1 MTSQP
6 NPLPAAMT
14 PAANQASTQ
23 GPTANSPAPRH
34 NPTDRIPSLIHTIRR
49 RVLAMSLGVS
59 IAAVATISL
68 LSLPVW
74 PVVGVAVATIAWAVN
89 SMTARLNPN
98 TCWGCGTALA
108 QSAPAG
114 EYGVICHAC
123 GAINQTRHG

>member
-1 MTSQP
+1 MPSES
-6 NPLPAAMT
+6 NPLRTTTPTSTAPSAAPSLT
-14 PAANQASTQ
+14 
-23 GPTANSPAPRH
+23 
-34 NPTDRIPSLIHTIRR
+34 NPIERLPSLIHTIRR

-59 IAAVATISL
+59 IAAVATISF

-89 SMTARLNPN
+89 SMTARLTPN

-114 EYGVICHAC
+114 EYGVICHTC
-123 GAINQTRHG
+123 GAINQTRHA

>member
-1 MTSQP
+1 MTSQS
-6 NPLPAAMT
+6 NPLPPTVPST
-14 PAANQASTQ
+14 PQSTASPTP
-23 GPTANSPAPRH
+23 GPRQSA
-34 NPTDRIPSLIHTIRR
+34 TDRIPSLIHTIRR

-89 SMTARLNPN
+89 SMTARLTPN
-98 TCWGCGTALA
+98 TCWGCGTAIA

-114 EYGVICHAC
+114 EYGVICHLC
-123 GAINQTRHG
+123 GTINQTRHASRTE